1 MLFVLIGL
9 LKPDVDK
16 DQLPSSEAVN
26 EHLSQPFRR
35 THLAGFLCREGGH
48 RAGLMMLVEADGFAQ
63 LSVVLGPPPKVIW
76 LRIGNR
82 PTRDVVA
89 LLRTRAADAQAF
101 LVDPTAAVL
110 ELP

>member
-63 LSVVLGPPPKVIW
+63 AEGF
-76 LRIGNR
+76 LRQS
-82 PTRDVVA
+82 PFFK
-89 LLRTRAADAQAF
+89 AD
-101 LVDPTAAVL
+101 LYERVEVL
-110 ELP
+110 EYALEVGRLD